1 MVSILVPVYNVEKY
15 LSRCLDS
22 LIHQTYKDI
31 EIILVND
38 GSTDS
43 SAQICQDYIN
53 RYRFIRYYEY
63 MNAGISTTRN
73 RLIQHAAGD
82 LIFFVDSDDYIEP
95 TTIESMINHLVDND
109 CDLVCCGY
117 TMDYRYGSLYRKI
130 ERRSVMDTMEALHS
144 LAENRGMNNYPWGKL
159 FKRECF
165 LNVEFPDTIR
175 GFEDTYTVFKA
186 VCNAKRIGHIPNRF
200 YHYVQHPG
208 SLTHRMDLE
217 TVYDMRLAY
226 EYQENYLRRKFPME
240 NFSFDIHLSNSDFM
254 ILYTIFTCYTR
265 KDQPRYI
272 PAVINWKNVN
282 PVAHLAYEILKGVC
296 SVRYGWTK
304 KKVQEYN
311 KWL

>member
-95 TTIESMINHLVDND
+95 TTIESMIDHLVDND

-165 LNVEFPDTIR
+165 LNVEFPPPAR
-175 GFEDTYTVFKA
+175 YHA
-186 VCNAKRIGHIPNRF
+186 V
-200 YHYVQHPG
+200 
-208 SLTHRMDLE
+208 
-217 TVYDMRLAY
+217 
-226 EYQENYLRRKFPME
+226 
-240 NFSFDIHLSNSDFM
+240 
-254 ILYTIFTCYTR
+254 
-265 KDQPRYI
+265 
-272 PAVINWKNVN
+272 
-282 PVAHLAYEILKGVC
+282 
-296 SVRYGWTK
+296 
-304 KKVQEYN
+304 
-311 KWL
+311 